1 MSQPPNHTNQL
12 PVRATNSPLS
22 SQLSSQNAVSL
33 SESVLF
39 QSEFSKSTV
48 ASKLGSWRSCV
59 GAQVLLGG
67 MFTSRL
73 NQNLREQHGYT
84 YGSQALLTRLAES
97 GYFIA
102 QAALRSDVTV
112 EGLTET
118 LHELQRITQQQM
130 TVAEAQKGQ
139 KAALQHLVA
148 QGERAAGLSQLYA
161 TLVRYSLPLDELS
174 RLGRSVLLAT
184 PAQLLRVAKS
194 EIRPSEA
201 TIVLVGD
208 VKKLEPLLRKLP
220 GLQAAPQYRDLDGNA
235 Q

>member
-1 MSQPPNHTNQL
+1 
-12 PVRATNSPLS
+12 
-22 SQLSSQNAVSL
+22 
-33 SESVLF
+33 
-39 QSEFSKSTV
+39 
-48 ASKLGSWRSCV
+48 
-59 GAQVLLGG
+59 
-67 MFTSRL
+67 
-73 NQNLREQHGYT
+73 
-84 YGSQALLTRLAES
+84 
-97 GYFIA
+97 
-102 QAALRSDVTV
+102 
-112 EGLTET
+112 
-118 LHELQRITQQQM
+118 M

-161 TLVRYSLPLDELS
+161 TLVRYGLPLDELS